1 MAWNCIA
8 TVPPTS
14 YVLQLAGGTTDNYA
28 SHIQTCFNVIV
39 SSFAEYHKLDPI
51 QTKLKN
57 TLTDRVAVNHCVVQ
71 SL

>member
-1 MAWNCIA
+1 MI
-8 TVPPTS
+8 
-14 YVLQLAGGTTDNYA
+14 DA

-71 SL
+71 SF

>member
-1 MAWNCIA
+1 MIML
-8 TVPPTS
+8 PIFRP
-14 YVLQLAGGTTDNYA
+14 
-28 SHIQTCFNVIV
+28 FNVIV
-39 SSFAEYHKLDPI
+39 NSFAEYHKLDPI

>member
-1 MAWNCIA
+1 MIML
-8 TVPPTS
+8 PIFRP
-14 YVLQLAGGTTDNYA
+14 VLMLY
-28 SHIQTCFNVIV
+28 VIV